1 MCHRYRLAKENPMY
15 FEIDR
20 TDFRRTQVVDDPT
33 GPEDL
38 ADGQVLMALNRFAFT
53 ANNISYAVSGD
64 LIGYWRFFPTQE
76 PWIRL
81 PVMGYGDVVASRH
94 PAIPAGG
101 RVFGFFPMGDHL
113 VIDAVPNAAGFVDR
127 SPHRH
132 NDPGVYTSFLW
143 VEADADPETSDRALL
158 LRGLFLTSYL
168 ADDFLA
174 DHDLF
179 GASQV
184 VVVSASSK
192 TAIAL
197 AFQLH
202 QRPGVAVVGVTSPRN
217 AGFVEGLGLYDTV
230 VTYDD
235 LSSIDAMPTVVVDM
249 SGDNAVVAGI
259 HRHLGDAVMHSMAI
273 GATHWEDLGG
283 DHDIP
288 GPAPQFFFAPSQI
301 TKRTHEWGDVEFAQR
316 SGAALDAFVADSHR
330 WMVVDHASGA
340 AGIAQVYNDT
350 IEGRIAPNR
359 GQIVHPD
366 HSNNWQVD

>member
-1 MCHRYRLAKENPMY
+1 MY

-20 TDFRRTQVVDDPT
+20 TDFRSTRVVDETT
-33 GPEDL
+33 GPDEL
-38 ADGQVLMALNRFAFT
+38 ADGQVLMALDRFAFT

-76 PWIRL
+76 PWVRL

-94 PAIPAGG
+94 PAIAERS

-113 VIDAVPNAAGFVDR
+113 VIDAVPTTAGFADR
-127 SPHRH
+127 SSHRLS
-132 NDPGVYTSFLW
+132 DPGVYTSFLL
-143 VEADADPETSDRALL
+143 VDADADPDTADRALL

-197 AFQLH
+197 ASQLH
-202 QRPGVAVVGVTSPRN
+202 QRPGVTVVGVTSPRN
-217 AGFVEGLGLYDTV
+217 AEFVDGLGLYDSV

-235 LSSIDAMPTVVVDM
+235 LVSIDAAPSVVVDM

-259 HRHLGDAVMHSMAI
+259 HEHLADAVKHSMAI
-273 GATHWEDLGG
+273 GATHWEDLAGG
-283 DHDIP
+283 RNIP

-301 TKRTHEWGDVEFAQR
+301 TKRTREWGDEEFARR
-316 SGAALDAFVADSHR
+316 SGAALDAFVADSRR
-330 WMVVDHASGA
+330 WMGVDHSSGT
-340 AGIAQVYNDT
+340 AGMAQVYADT
-350 IEGRIAPNR
+350 LEGRITPDR
-359 GQIVHPD
+359 GQIVRPTD
-366 HSNNWQVD
+366 NNWQAG